1 MNPTQPTGTRDAFEY
16 QVLSS
21 LFDGFAAIGVR
32 HAVLRGYETL
42 PYTIHTRDIDIFIL
56 PDDLLKA
63 SSVIIKVTSHYG
75 CLFANHY
82 QDERLTQ
89 FTLVR
94 RLGPDVL
101 VDIKIDFF
109 TSSQVFGIELLP
121 AREMLRNLRWHNGI
135 PVVSESVQLLDKWL
149 FHLAVGQPLHPKYD
163 TRFGQIARQARPYL
177 LETLAPLLGED
188 EAGRLLAAIE
198 ADGGSNIEPLTAR
211 ARRRLIAR
219 MWSRQEGFGLS
230 LMARFIMER
239 LRNRLRPHGTFLSV
253 SGPDGSGKTT
263 VIELVLAQLRQIYGA
278 DAVEYHHFR
287 PTVLPR
293 IAEVA
298 KAAGAVEK
306 VDVDYARP
314 HRSAPSGLFG
324 SLARLAWYGLDYFG
338 GYFRM
343 IRPALVDRKVVLYDR
358 YYYDM
363 ICDPGRSRVRLPAAI
378 LRAVGRLL
386 PLPAFAFFIRV
397 APEIAH
403 ARKQEL
409 TQEQIRTLNLRYDDL
424 ARRGWLIAVD
434 NDGAPEQAAAAIVDH
449 IIVQKDEAA
458 RRALKIAR
466 E

>member
-1 MNPTQPTGTRDAFEY
+1 MNATTSDGFREAFEHE
-16 QVLSS
+16 VLSR
-21 LFDGFAAIGVR
+21 FFADLAATKVE
-32 HAVLRGYETL
+32 HAVLRNYEKL
-42 PYTIHTRDIDIFIL
+42 PYSLGARDIDVVVL
-56 PDDLLKA
+56 QDDLDAAVHVVLNLA
-63 SSVIIKVTSHYG
+63 REFGLS
-75 CLFANHY
+75 LANHY

-89 FTLVR
+89 FTLVQ

-121 AREMLRNLRWHNGI
+121 AREMLRDLRLHNGI
-135 PVVSESVQLLDKWL
+135 PVVSEAVQLLDKWL
-149 FHLAVGQPLHPKYD
+149 FHLAVGQSLHPKYD
-163 TRFGQIARQARPYL
+163 ARFGQIAREARPYL
-177 LETLAPLLGED
+177 LEILAPLLGED
-188 EAGRLLAAIE
+188 EAKRVLVAVE
-198 ADGGSNIEPLTAR
+198 SDSGSNIDPLTAR
-211 ARRRLIAR
+211 PRRRLIAR
-219 MWSRQEGFGLS
+219 MWSRQEGFGLP
-230 LMARFIMER
+230 LMTRFIMER

-278 DAVEYHHFR
+278 DAVEYYHFR

-298 KAAGAVEK
+298 KAAGAMEK
-306 VDVDYARP
+306 VDMDYARP